1 MAYPNKTINDG
12 PYGSFMAKLA
22 TADLGIYV
30 RCKFTD
36 PSTSTPDGKP
46 VLELAA
52 ATEPADV
59 VTMQPIAAGA
69 YGTVKFINCGGE
81 VFGQVAADA
90 AAIASGAAVY
100 AAASGK
106 VTGSSGGGA
115 LYLGKSTST
124 GVALGA
130 ITYAPGKQTT

>member
-12 PYGSFMAKLA
+12 PYGSFMAKPGEA
-22 TADLGIYV
+22 ALGIYV

-46 VLELAA
+46 VLELAG
-52 ATEPADV
+52 ATEEAQV

-69 YGTVKFINCGGE
+69 YGTVKFLNAGGE
-81 VFGQVAADA
+81 VFGQMTGNV
-90 AAIASGAAVY
+90 ASGTQLY

-106 VTGSSGGGA
+106 VTASSAGSA
-115 LYLGKSTST
+115 LKVGKSTST
-124 GVALGA
+124 GNNAGA
-130 ITYAPGKQTT
+130 VTYAPTGRQTT